1 MSAYMHGHAV
11 GANMALYGAAEPSA
25 VSIPPEYLGSNGE
38 LPKAWDGWT
47 VAAHEYAEG
56 VGAGHARIVKEG
68 KFGVAA
74 PDWSQ
79 VPGKA

>member
-11 GANMALYGAAEPSA
+11 GANMALYGTAKPGA
-25 VSIPPEYLGSNGE
+25 VSIPTEYLGGSGD

-47 VAAHEYAEG
+47 VAAHEYAAG
-56 VGAGHARIVKEG
+56 VGAGHARVVADG

-74 PDWSQ
+74 PGWSQ
-79 VPGKA
+79 VPE